1 MLFRSGDATGAQA
14 ANGWRCHG
22 AGWDITWQVLRG
34 REGMGVREN
43 GAGLPSAEPA
53 ALIRDDGAIHKVFV
67 SVPCA
72 APGPMA
78 WSFRR
83 EPLEPGVAP
92 GEIFVGEGPGGMVQ
106 VSEDDLLI
114 YKSAQK
120 GRAEAEREARRLL
133 DEQLVRIGRSV
144 RTGHPEFDAPIRS
157 RAANPAE
164 LARRVEIGRA
174 HV

>member
-1 MLFRSGDATGAQA
+1 MLFRS
-14 ANGWRCHG
+14 
-22 AGWDITWQVLRG
+22 
-34 REGMGVREN
+34 
-43 GAGLPSAEPA
+43 
-53 ALIRDDGAIHKVFV
+53 
-67 SVPCA
+67 
-72 APGPMA
+72 
-78 WSFRR
+78 
-83 EPLEPGVAP
+83 P

-164 LARRVEIGRA
+164 LARRVAAPETRSAIDALLRFSAPFAADLAVRDGRLTWECYGTTRTTGDGWKRLVA
-174 HV
+174 ELTRLAGRLDG